1 MGDQPHDAAVHIENV
16 NATMTQCLCDG
27 VRLMMILVT
36 DARVIVVA
44 IAYSGSTD
52 KFLSDCGTNGH
63 VRRERAVI

>member
-1 MGDQPHDAAVHIENV
+1 
-16 NATMTQCLCDG
+16 MTQCLCDG